1 MIKNRYELHHEKG
14 ASVIMQH
21 TVFDTPGLRD
31 VLRFLSRLFAR
42 MTGWRVVGPLPDL
55 PKYVIIAAYHT
66 SNWDFV
72 IGLCAAFML
81 RIKAYWIGKDN
92 LFKPPFDRFF
102 GWLGGIPINRNRS
115 QNMVD
120 RIIEVFEEN
129 KDLIIALAP
138 EGTRRKTHYWKSGF
152 YHIALGARIPI
163 VLAFIDYP
171 TKSCGI
177 GEVFYPTGDMEA
189 DMKKIRAFYSS
200 FAGKFSELMTL
211 PVIEP
216 CKVKTVI

>member
-1 MIKNRYELHHEKG
+1 
-14 ASVIMQH
+14 MQH
-21 TVFDTPGLRD
+21 TVFDTPGVRD
-31 VLRFLSRLFAR
+31 VLRFLSRFLVG

-55 PKYVIIAAYHT
+55 PKYVVIAAYHT

-72 IGLCAAFML
+72 IGICAAFIL

-102 GWLGGIPINRNRS
+102 RWIGGIPINRSKS

-120 RIIEVFEEN
+120 RIIQVFREN
-129 KDLIIALAP
+129 TNLVIALAP

-152 YHIALGARIPI
+152 YHIALGAHLPI

-177 GEVFYPTGDMEA
+177 GEVLYPTGDMEA
-189 DMKKIRAFYSS
+189 DMKKIRAFYSR
-200 FAGKFSELMTL
+200 FVGKFSEMMTL

-216 CKVKTVI
+216 GKIKPVQLSGGVQDRAVSTV

>member
-1 MIKNRYELHHEKG
+1 
-14 ASVIMQH
+14 MQH
-21 TVFDTPGLRD
+21 TVFDTPGVRD
-31 VLRFLSRLFAR
+31 ILRFLSSLLTGI
-42 MTGWRVVGPLPDL
+42 TGWRVVGPLPDL

-81 RIKAYWIGKDN
+81 KIKTYWIGKDN
-92 LFKPPFDRFF
+92 LFRPPFDRFF
-102 GWLGGIPINRNRS
+102 RWIGGIPINRNRS

-120 RIIEVFEEN
+120 RIIQVFREN
-129 KDLIIALAP
+129 TNLIIALAP
-138 EGTRRKTHYWKSGF
+138 EGTRKKTHYWKSGF

-177 GEVFYPTGDMEA
+177 GEVLYPTGDMEA
-189 DMKKIRAFYSS
+189 DMKKIRAFYSR
-200 FAGKFSELMTL
+200 FVGKFSEMMTQ

-216 CKVKTVI
+216 GKLKPVI